1 MTHAESL
8 EKCPICM
15 SEFVVEAN
23 TNSCSHTFCFEC
35 IEIWARNTNT
45 CPLCKIEFNRIS
57 AKDKA
62 VKKSIRVKRKVLEA
76 VYDEEEMA
84 RLTEGIEPYYD
95 DNDDD
100 DDDDDFD
107 EVDDDDNSNGLRGYS
122 YRGGFVVNDE
132 TVEYEDDD
140 DDGDEDEDEAEET
153 DDEDSKK
160 FHEDDDDDDEDDDD
174 EVEIVRFLV
183 NGKEMPQS
191 SIYKKRKTDKET
203 SMPTRRS
210 ERISFLYT

>member
-15 SEFVVEAN
+15 SDFVVEAN
-23 TNSCSHTFCFEC
+23 TNSCLHTFCFEC

-62 VKKSIRVKRKVLEA
+62 IKKSIRVRRKKLEA

-84 RLTEGIEPYYD
+84 RLTEGIDPYY
-95 DNDDD
+95 DDD
-100 DDDDDFD
+100 DDDDDI
-107 EVDDDDNSNGLRGYS
+107 DDDDDEFDDDNNNGLRGYS
-122 YRGGFVVNDE
+122 NRGGFVVNDE
-132 TVEYEDDD
+132 TIEYEDDD
-140 DDGDEDEDEAEET
+140 EDDDEEVDEDEDEET

-160 FHEDDDDDDEDDDD
+160 FHEDDDDDDD